1 MNLSE
6 NLKRIRKD
14 NNLSQEQLA
23 DKLGVSR
30 QSVSKWESGLAY
42 PEMDKVLQICKM
54 FNLNIDELLNQN
66 IKEVNET
73 KQSKNNINKFVDDF
87 LDYITK
93 AIDMFGCMKFKD
105 KVKCLFEQ
113 IVIIGLI
120 TIVLLILGIIV
131 SNIVSSILG
140 FLPSKIYYT
149 LYNILINGIYL
160 LLCLVLGISLVL
172 HIFKVRYLDYYVI
185 IKEKKEEIIIEENID
200 TDEKNNT
207 EESKE
212 KSKKKFFSKPEKET
226 IIIREPKH
234 SGYKF
239 ISGLVK
245 CLVFLLKSLVV
256 LISIGFC
263 ASLIVLFL
271 LLTLSLLFIQ
281 SGSVFVGTLIILL
294 ASIIINLIILDIAYR
309 FIINKKRNSKVL
321 SLSFLSSLIMI
332 GVGTGIFLIG
342 IKDFKYVEST
352 NNSRY
357 STTEEVLKMK
367 DNMYFGPWVEEDDYI
382 ETNSNE
388 VKLVFTYS
396 SHMHHDMYEKD
407 NGHIEIYFSQNYQNV
422 FEIIKGYIEDINNKR
437 IVDYYKYDVKVY
449 TSKENI
455 KKLKENKEKKLQE
468 ETEYYDE
475 LNELR
480 ELNDDLYTQINEL
493 ENEINDLK
501 NNSCE

>member
-6 NLKRIRKD
+6 NLKRIRKE

-93 AIDMFGCMKFKD
+93 TIDMFSCMKFKD
-105 KVKCLFEQ
+105 KVKCLSEQ

-120 TIVLLILGIIV
+120 TMVLLILGIIV
-131 SNIVSSILG
+131 RNIVSSILG
-140 FLPSKIYYT
+140 FLPTEIYYT

-185 IKEKKEEIIIEENID
+185 VKEKKEEIIVEENSD
-200 TDEKNNT
+200 TEENNNT
-207 EESKE
+207 EEPKD
-212 KSKKKFFSKPEKET
+212 KSKKIFFSKPEKET

-263 ASLIVLFL
+263 ASLIALFI

-294 ASIIINLIILDIAYR
+294 ATIIINLIILDIAYR

-321 SLSFLSSLIMI
+321 SLSFLSSIIMI
-332 GVGTGIFLIG
+332 GVGIGIFLIG
-342 IKDFKYVEST
+342 IKDFKFVEST

-367 DNMYFGPWVEEDDYI
+367 DNMYFGTWIEDDDYI

-388 VKLVFTYS
+388 VKVVFTYS
-396 SHMHHDMYEKD
+396 NHIRHDMYEND
-407 NGHIEIYFSQNYQNV
+407 NGHIEIWLSENYQNI
-422 FEIIKGYIEDINNKR
+422 FGMAKDYIEDINNKR
-437 IVDYYKYDVKVY
+437 IVDYYQFDVKVY

-455 KKLKENKEKKLQE
+455 KKLKENRDKKYLE
-468 ETEYYDE
+468 ETAYYDE

-480 ELNDDLYTQINEL
+480 EINNDLYTRIDEL
-493 ENEINDLK
+493 ENEITDLK
-501 NNSCE
+501 NNTCE